1 MGTTRTRHLGR
12 LALTA
17 ALLLAL
23 PAWGQAPAGERR
35 GRRPPPPP
43 PPEGTAATQPAP
55 DGRPLWGQGPPSPG
69 HRGPGWELGRH
80 LFRLLPEDRRPLAP
94 GEDEELLAF
103 VRQHMPRL
111 AEALERLRE
120 RDPDR
125 FRARLSEQA
134 PRLRHLRRIHELSPR
149 LSEIVR
155 QHAENMLQVHRT
167 LRSLRNVAPTTAEA
181 ALLEQQARQRLTD
194 AVRLEI
200 EALSVMAAALEQH
213 QAERVAERTASW
225 LADDADLTDAP
236 DEARTAVA
244 AYRGAGTDVARD
256 AARVTLEQAATAQVA
271 NEIAG
276 LRGQAQRMETNVP
289 AEVDRRLTELREP
302 RPPRTRERGR
312 FSAPQ

>member
-1 MGTTRTRHLGR
+1 MGTSRTRHFTR

-23 PAWGQAPAGERR
+23 PAWGQAPPGERR

-43 PPEGTAATQPAP
+43 PEGVEATRPAP
-55 DGRPLWGQGPPSPG
+55 DERPPWSKGPPGPG

-120 RDPDR
+120 RAPER
-125 FRARLSEQA
+125 FQARLAEQA

-155 QHAENMLQVHRT
+155 QHADNMLLVHQA
-167 LRSLRNVAPTTAEA
+167 LRSLRNAAPATPEA
-181 ALLEQQARQRLTD
+181 ALLEQQVRQRLTD
-194 AVRLEI
+194 SVRLEI
-200 EALSVMAAALEQH
+200 EALTVMAAALEQH
-213 QAERVAERTASW
+213 QAERVAERIASW

-236 DEARTAVA
+236 DEARAAVA
-244 AYRGAGTDVARD
+244 AYREAGTAARD
-256 AARVTLEQAATAQVA
+256 AARVSLEQAAAVQITS
-271 NEIAG
+271 EIAG
-276 LRGQAQRMETNVP
+276 LRGQAQRMEANVP
-289 AEVDRRLTELREP
+289 AEVDRRLAELREA
-302 RPPRTRERGR
+302 RPPRMGERGR
-312 FSAPQ
+312 FSGPQ

>member
-1 MGTTRTRHLGR
+1 MGIPRTRHFTW
-12 LALTA
+12 LAPAT
-17 ALLLAL
+17 ALLLVL
-23 PAWGQAPAGERR
+23 PAWGQTPPGERR

-43 PPEGTAATQPAP
+43 PVEGVEATQPAP
-55 DGRPLWGQGPPSPG
+55 DERPPWSKGPPGPG

-103 VRQHMPRL
+103 VRQNMPRL

-120 RDPDR
+120 RDPER
-125 FRARLSEQA
+125 FRARLTEQA

-155 QHAENMLQVHRT
+155 QHAENMLQVHRA
-167 LRSLRNVAPTTAEA
+167 LRSLRRAAPTTPEA
-181 ALLEQQARQRLTD
+181 ALVEQEIRQRLTD
-194 AVRLEI
+194 SVRLEI
-200 EALSVMAAALEQH
+200 EALTVMAAALEQH

-244 AYRGAGTDVARD
+244 AYREAATDAARD
-256 AARVTLEQAATAQVA
+256 AARATLEQAATAQVA